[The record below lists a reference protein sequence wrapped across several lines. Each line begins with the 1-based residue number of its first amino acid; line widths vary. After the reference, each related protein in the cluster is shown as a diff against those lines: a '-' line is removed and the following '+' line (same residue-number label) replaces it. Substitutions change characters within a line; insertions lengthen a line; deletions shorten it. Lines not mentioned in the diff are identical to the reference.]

1 MLTNCNFVLRYIII
15 ICLLIIAIVI
25 LYKIMNYNKVIKNI
39 DSCELID
46 EWSLED
52 EIRKFTYKQDLL
64 LQK

>member
-1 MLTNCNFVLRYIII
+1 MNCNFILRYIMIT
-15 ICLLIIAIVI
+15 CLLMIVI
-25 LYKIMNYNKVIKNI
+25 GIIYNINNYNKIIKN
-39 DSCELID
+39 SNNCELID

>member
-25 LYKIMNYNKVIKNI
+25 LYKIMNYNKIIKNI